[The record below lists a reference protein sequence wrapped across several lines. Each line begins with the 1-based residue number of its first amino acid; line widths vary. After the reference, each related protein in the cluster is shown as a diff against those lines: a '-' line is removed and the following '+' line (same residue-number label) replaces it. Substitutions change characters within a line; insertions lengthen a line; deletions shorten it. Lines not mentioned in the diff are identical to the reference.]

1 MSNYTRRSLSPPE
14 QYNIAGKRHDN
25 VYTQA
30 QHDVVPGRRA
40 DGADRPFPNKPV
52 SHRRPP
58 SPGRQDSQEKITIT
72 KQPRASLSPQEH
84 HSNGIRKT
92 TGSRDPRKD
101 SHRQPSGEVQ
111 MARAIHAKQL
121 ILQEKLWSVEE
132 KIRQKIRRDAA
143 AGDVQKSEEQRHD
156 RGRAERGNTQTKS
169 RPSEQQRREPARG
182 REMMMQE
189 RGQEDVKQ
197 LRKTQDQRN
206 EDSMRNTHE
215 EERARGKR
223 REIEYAQSQRKGHK
237 GTHRIT
243 VPEEEVSGEL
253 HKSRWENVK
262 EHTRRKGG
270 DEKDNGIWGET
281 SVKSQDGTGKAKERQ
296 QTTSAGDKGWTG
308 EKKYRESS
316 CKEMISDDERD
327 MPQMSQQ
334 KISHKAAT
342 ENHRGAGGRT
352 LSGVPQPPLVSHPSH
367 SSRPELRELRQETS
381 TDAGLQLLPCTVCN
395 RKFTSERLEKHV
407 QICAKFKQS
416 HRPVFNSYVSR
427 TKGSAIEQFWKTH
440 SRSKSPEVLKKKNQR
455 QNHKVNTRNLHEG
468 RLPAGTSQPKWS
480 K

>member
-1 MSNYTRRSLSPPE
+1 
-14 QYNIAGKRHDN
+14 
-25 VYTQA
+25 
-30 QHDVVPGRRA
+30 
-40 DGADRPFPNKPV
+40 
-52 SHRRPP
+52 
-58 SPGRQDSQEKITIT
+58 
-72 KQPRASLSPQEH
+72 
-84 HSNGIRKT
+84 
-92 TGSRDPRKD
+92 
-101 SHRQPSGEVQ
+101 

-169 RPSEQQRREPARG
+169 RPSEQQRREPVRG

-223 REIEYAQSQRKGHK
+223 REIEVAQSQRKGHK

-243 VPEEEVSGEL
+243 VPQKEVSGEL
-253 HKSRWENVK
+253 YK
-262 EHTRRKGG
+262 
-270 DEKDNGIWGET
+270 
-281 SVKSQDGTGKAKERQ
+281 
-296 QTTSAGDKGWTG
+296 
-308 EKKYRESS
+308 
-316 CKEMISDDERD
+316 
-327 MPQMSQQ
+327 
-334 KISHKAAT
+334 
-342 ENHRGAGGRT
+342 
-352 LSGVPQPPLVSHPSH
+352 
-367 SSRPELRELRQETS
+367 SRPELRELRQETS

-395 RKFTSERLEKHV
+395 RKFTSERLDKHV
-407 QICAKFKQS
+407 QICTKFKQS

-440 SRSKSPEVLKKKNQR
+440 SRSKSPEVGQYHQVYIKVLKKKNQR
-455 QNHKVNTRNLHEG
+455 QNHNVNTRNLHEG